1 MVWGRSR
8 GRDDE
13 CPTSASADGASAPF
27 KEEHLSVRN
36 RFRRAATAA
45 AAGLAIV
52 SLAAC
57 GGGGSTS
64 GDESGGAA
72 AGSDDLVRVGYSQLG
87 AESGWRTA
95 NTESVKA
102 SLTEENGIDLTF
114 VDAQQKQENQIKA
127 LRDFIA
133 QDVDVIAFSP
143 VIETGWDEV
152 LQEIKDAGI
161 PVILVDRSVSTTVED
176 AYVTHI
182 GSDMATEGKMAGEWV
197 AENYP
202 DAKIFELQ
210 GTMGSG
216 PQIDREAAFDAEVG
230 AESILGKASGNFT
243 RAEGKTAMEAALQA
257 YPDMDLVFS
266 HNDDMGLGAIE
277 AIEAAGKTPGTDI
290 KIVTIDAVKDGLQA
304 LVDKKFNYVV
314 ECNPIFGDQLADLI
328 KKIAAGEQVPAQT
341 VVQDQAF
348 DQTITQE
355 FVDARPY

>member
-1 MVWGRSR
+1 MSSHKGLRS
-8 GRDDE
+8 
-13 CPTSASADGASAPF
+13 
-27 KEEHLSVRN
+27 V
-36 RFRRAATAA
+36 AALAV
-45 AAGLAIV
+45 AGLTML

-57 GGGGSTS
+57 GGEKAEQSGSAGGGEGDSVTS
-64 GDESGGAA
+64 D
-72 AGSDDLVRVGYSQLG
+72 VVVVGYSQLG

-102 SLTEENGIDLTF
+102 SLTPDAGFDLTF

-127 LRDFIA
+127 LRDFVA

-161 PVILVDRSVSTTVED
+161 PVILVDRSIETTVDD

-182 GSDMATEGKMAGEWV
+182 GSDMYSEGEKAGQWV
-197 AENYP
+197 KENYP

-216 PQIDREAAFDAEVG
+216 PQIDRQQAFQDVVG
-230 AESILGKASGNFT
+230 EDKIIGRASGNFT

-257 YPDMDLVFS
+257 YPDLDLVYA

-277 AIEAAGKTPGTDI
+277 AIEAAGKVPGKDI
-290 KIVTIDAVKDGLQA
+290 KIVTIDAVRDGLQA
-304 LVDKKFNYVV
+304 LVDGKFNFVV
-314 ECNPIFGDQLADLI
+314 ECNPVFGEQLGELM
-328 KKIAAGEQVPAQT
+328 KKVAAGEEVPEKT
-341 VVQDQAF
+341 VVEDKTF

-355 FVDARPY
+355 EVDARPY